1 MISLG
6 IAVTV
11 VGLVLLI
18 GMGFRTLA
26 KGIKDIDEA
35 EKKDKEE
42 GL

>member
-1 MISLG
+1 MISIG

-26 KGIKDIDEA
+26 KGMHELEDADKKNTGEDE
-35 EKKDKEE
+35 
-42 GL
+42 